1 MIQRAWM
8 KTSSRTRQRKVST
21 AAPPAG
27 EKELLSPLT
36 VYLAAIALAV
46 GVFAI
51 YSPSLNFPFILD
63 DHRFVGDPRVQSP
76 GHVWEYFTNY
86 VWAQYKGGPM
96 SFYRPFFVLW
106 MRLSFVLSEMSAWG
120 WHLFSIVKHVLVAVL
135 LGLLVWKLLRDR
147 VAALIAATLFA
158 LHPAQTE
165 SVAWVTVPDPLMAA
179 AVLGTLLLYLKYTDR
194 ISADGQSHWLIASAA
209 VGLAAMMAK
218 ETAVVLPVVL
228 FAMALVVPSGK
239 SGWKDR
245 LVSAFRQTLPFL
257 VATAV
262 YLLLRLNAL
271 GGQVSSLT
279 QHLSWSTVLLSWPAT
294 LWFYMKV
301 LLWPVRLRAFAD
313 PTLAE
318 TFSVR
323 GVLLPGLGVC
333 CAAAALALACVWG
346 WRKARHEANVQRA
359 LLLGLLLLML
369 PILLTLNLN
378 SLNPGDFLHGRYT
391 YLSLTGLMLLLATGW
406 HLVKKGQTVL
416 LAAVGLLAIA
426 FGVLT
431 MQQESAWKDDLSV
444 FTIAHQNAPHNE
456 FVAKNLVNAH
466 VQIALQGLDQ
476 GGRCE
481 DALPIFEQATQQY
494 PQEWFA
500 WAGLGE
506 CFVKLNDL
514 PRAEQ
519 SLRRASELSHEPR
532 VTEVWREVQS
542 RMGLIS
548 APVQ

>member
-36 VYLAAIALAV
+36 VYLIALALAV

-86 VWAQYKGGPM
+86 VWSQYKGGPM
-96 SFYRPFFVLW
+96 SFYRPLFVLW
-106 MRLSFVLSEMSAWG
+106 TRMNFVLSEMSAWG
-120 WHLFSIVKHVLVAVL
+120 WHLFSIVKHLLVAVL
-135 LGLLVWKLLRDR
+135 LGLLSWKLLRDR

-158 LHPAQTE
+158 THPAQTE

-179 AVLGTLLLYLKYTDR
+179 AVLGTLLLYLKYADR
-194 ISADGQSHWLIASAA
+194 ISADGRAHWLIASAA
-209 VGLAAMMAK
+209 VCLAAMMTK
-218 ETAVVLPVVL
+218 ETAVVLPAVL
-228 FAMALVVPSGK
+228 FAMALVMPSGK

-245 LVSAFRQTLPFL
+245 LVSAFRQTIPFL
-257 VATAV
+257 GATAL

-271 GGQVSSLT
+271 GGQVSSVT
-279 QHLSWSTVLLSWPAT
+279 QHLPWSTVLLSWPAT
-294 LWFYMKV
+294 LWFYVKV

-333 CAAAALALACVWG
+333 CAAAVLVWACVWG
-346 WRKARHEANVQRA
+346 WRKARREANVQRA
-359 LLLGLLLLML
+359 LLLGALLLVL

-391 YLSLTGLMLLLATGW
+391 YLPLTGLMLLLATGW
-406 HLVKKGQTVL
+406 HLVKKGRIVL
-416 LAAVGLLAIA
+416 LVTAGLVAITFSA
-426 FGVLT
+426 LT
-431 MQQESAWKDDLSV
+431 MQQESAWKDDLTV
-444 FTIAHQNAPHNE
+444 FTVAHQNAPHNE
-456 FVAKNLVNAH
+456 FVARNLVNAH
-466 VQIALQGLDQ
+466 VQIALQGLDE

-481 DALPIFEQATQQY
+481 DAVPIFEQATQQY

-519 SLRRASELSHEPR
+519 SLRRASELSREPR
-532 VTEVWREVQS
+532 VTEAWREVRA
-542 RMGLIS
+542 RMGLSS
-548 APVQ
+548 AQ